1 MFDRKAISENLI
13 ETFNITRLSEH
24 GDARKL
30 GRSRR
35 PRSLHVPIARKTMSM
50 NPHIAP
56 VDLNYERFREL
67 RMRLDM
73 SRGKPAPEQLDLS
86 RALFDT
92 VSGDNFYARDGFD
105 CRNYGLASGLPEAR
119 ELGAELLAV
128 PPAQVIAGGNSSLEL
143 MHDALAFALLHGV
156 PVGEGGEARG
166 APWRAQGDIAFL
178 CPAPGYDRHF
188 AICEALG
195 VRMIAVPM
203 REDGP
208 DMDAVEALVRDDAS
222 IKGMWC
228 MPLYSN
234 PTGAIYA
241 DEVVRRLAA
250 MPTAAPDFRLFWD
263 DAYRF
268 HHLTDERHTT
278 LDVIEAC
285 AAAGHAARV
294 LVFASLSKVTF
305 AGGGLAWLAAAPQN
319 VAWWQ
324 RCTAVRTIGPD
335 KLNQL
340 RHVRF
345 VRDRATLEALM
356 ARHRALLAPKFA
368 AVDEVFRAR
377 LAHLP
382 QVRWNVPH
390 GGYFIS
396 LYAPPGCARRT
407 VELAAAA
414 GLVLTPA
421 GAAFPYGVDPEDSHL
436 RIAPS
441 FPSLDEVRL
450 AAEGIAV
457 SLLRAIEER
466 A

>member
-1 MFDRKAISENLI
+1 ML
-13 ETFNITRLSEH
+13 
-24 GDARKL
+24 
-30 GRSRR
+30 
-35 PRSLHVPIARKTMSM
+35 MS
-50 NPHIAP
+50 PP
-56 VDLNYERFREL
+56 VDLTYERFQQL
-67 RMRLDM
+67 QMRLDM
-73 SRGKPAPEQLDLS
+73 SRGKPSPEQLDLS
-86 RALFDT
+86 QALIDEAAQA
-92 VSGDNFYARDGFD
+92 GYLARDGFD

-119 ELGAELLAV
+119 ELGAGLLGV
-128 PPAQVIAGGNSSLEL
+128 PAAQVIAAGNSSLEL
-143 MHDALAFALLHGV
+143 MHDALTFALLHGV
-156 PVGEGGEARG
+156 PVGEGTEVG
-166 APWRAQGDIAFL
+166 APWRAQGEIAFL

-208 DMDAVEALVRDDAS
+208 DMDRVEALVRDDAS

-228 MPLYSN
+228 VPLYSN
-234 PTGAIYA
+234 PTGAIWS
-241 DEVVRRLAA
+241 DEVIRRLAA
-250 MPTAAPDFRLFWD
+250 MSAAPDFRLFWD

-268 HHLTDERHTT
+268 HHLSDEAHTT
-278 LDVIEAC
+278 LDVFEAC
-285 AAAGHAARV
+285 AAAGHAERA
-294 LVFASLSKVTF
+294 LMFASLSKVTF
-305 AGGGLAWLAAAPQN
+305 GGGAFAWLAAAPRN

-324 RCTAVRTIGPD
+324 KHSAVRTIGPD

-345 VRDRATLEALM
+345 LRERATLTGLM
-356 ARHRALLAPKFA
+356 ARHRALLKPKFD

-377 LAHLP
+377 LAGVP
-382 QVRWNVPH
+382 GVSWNVPR

-396 LYAPPGCARRT
+396 LYAPEGCARRT

-421 GAAFPYGVDPEDSHL
+421 GAAFPYGIDPHDSHL

-441 FPSLDEVRL
+441 FPALDEVRL
-450 AAEGIAV
+450 AAEGIAL

-466 A
+466 RT

>member
-1 MFDRKAISENLI
+1 MSPP
-13 ETFNITRLSEH
+13 
-24 GDARKL
+24 DA
-30 GRSRR
+30 
-35 PRSLHVPIARKTMSM
+35 
-50 NPHIAP
+50 
-56 VDLNYERFREL
+56 LNYERFQQL
-67 RMRLDM
+67 QMRLDM

-86 RALFDT
+86 RALLDDAAAAGFR
-92 VSGDNFYARDGFD
+92 ARDGFD
-105 CRNYGLASGLPEAR
+105 CRNYGLLLGLPEAR
-119 ELGAELLAV
+119 ELGGELLGV
-128 PPAQVIAGGNSSLEL
+128 PPAQVVAAGNSSLEL

-156 PVGEGGEARG
+156 PQGESGERS

-203 REDGP
+203 RADGP
-208 DMDAVEALVRDDAS
+208 DMDVVEALVREDAS

-241 DEVVRRLAA
+241 DDVVRRLAS
-250 MPTAAPDFRLFWD
+250 MPAAAPDFRLFWD

-268 HHLTDERHTT
+268 HHLTDTAHAT
-278 LDVIEAC
+278 LDVIAAS
-285 AAAGHAARV
+285 AAAGQADRV
-294 LVFASLSKVTF
+294 LMFASLSKVTI
-305 AGGGLAWLAAAPQN
+305 AGGALAWFAASPRN

-324 RCTAVRTIGPD
+324 RCTSVRTIGPD

-340 RHVRF
+340 RHVRY
-345 VRDRATLEALM
+345 VRDRATLDALM

-368 AVDEVFRAR
+368 AVDEVFRRR
-377 LAHLP
+377 LGQASG
-382 QVRWNVPH
+382 VRWNEPE

-396 LYAPPGCARRT
+396 LYGPDGTARRT
-407 VELAAAA
+407 VELAGEA

-421 GAAFPYGVDPEDSHL
+421 GAAFPYGVDPLDSHL

-457 SLLRAIEER
+457 SLLRVLETDQAL
-466 A
+466 AT

>member
-1 MFDRKAISENLI
+1 
-13 ETFNITRLSEH
+13 
-24 GDARKL
+24 
-30 GRSRR
+30 
-35 PRSLHVPIARKTMSM
+35 MST
-50 NPHIAP
+50 NPP
-56 VDLNYERFREL
+56 VDLNYERFRQL
-67 RMRLDM
+67 QMRLDM
-73 SRGKPAPEQLDLS
+73 SRGKPSPEQLDLS
-86 RALFDT
+86 QALFDAAPDA
-92 VSGDNFYARDGFD
+92 GYRARDGFD

-119 ELGAELLAV
+119 ELGAELLGV
-128 PPAQVIAGGNSSLEL
+128 PADQVIAGGNSSLEL
-143 MHDALAFALLHGV
+143 MHDALAFALLYGV
-156 PVGEGGEARG
+156 PVGEGRG
-166 APWRAQGDIAFL
+166 APWRAQGEIAFL
-178 CPAPGYDRHF
+178 CPSPGYDRHF

-208 DMDAVEALVRDDAS
+208 DMDVVEALVREDAS
-222 IKGMWC
+222 VKGMWC

-241 DEVVRRLAA
+241 DDVVRRLAA
-250 MPTAAPDFRLFWD
+250 MPAAAPDFRLFWD

-268 HHLTDERHTT
+268 HHLTDEHHATP
-278 LDVIEAC
+278 DVVAAC
-285 AAAGHAARV
+285 AAAGHAGRV
-294 LVFASLSKVTF
+294 LLFASLSKVTY
-305 AGGGLAWLAAAPQN
+305 AGGALAWFAASPRN

-324 RCTAVRTIGPD
+324 RCAAVRTIGPD

-340 RHVRF
+340 RHVRY

-377 LAHLP
+377 LS
-382 QVRWNVPH
+382 QVREVRWNVPR

-407 VELAAAA
+407 VELAGAA

-421 GAAFPYGVDPEDSHL
+421 GAAFPYGVDPHDSHL

-441 FPSLDEVRL
+441 FPALDEVRL

-457 SLLRAIEER
+457 SLLQALEER
-466 A
+466 SVETVRA

>member
-1 MFDRKAISENLI
+1 
-13 ETFNITRLSEH
+13 
-24 GDARKL
+24 
-30 GRSRR
+30 
-35 PRSLHVPIARKTMSM
+35 MST
-50 NPHIAP
+50 NPSI
-56 VDLNYERFREL
+56 DLNYEQFRQL

-86 RALFDT
+86 QGLFDPAL
-92 VSGDNFYARDGFD
+92 VADYRASDGFD

-119 ELGAELLAV
+119 ELGAELLGV
-128 PPAQVIAGGNSSLEL
+128 PAAQVIAGGNSSLEL
-143 MHDALAFALLHGV
+143 MHDALAFALLYGV
-156 PVGEGGEARG
+156 PVGEGEGRS
-166 APWRAQGDIAFL
+166 APWRAQGEIAFL

-203 REDGP
+203 RDDGP
-208 DMDAVEALVRDDAS
+208 DMDAVEALVRNDAT

-241 DEVVRRLAA
+241 DEVVQRLAA
-250 MPTAAPDFRLFWD
+250 MPAAAPDFRLFWD

-268 HHLTDERHTT
+268 HHLTGERHATPS
-278 LDVIEAC
+278 VIEAC
-285 AAAGHAARV
+285 EAAGHAQRV
-294 LVFASLSKVTF
+294 LVFASLSKATF
-305 AGGGLAWLAAAPQN
+305 AGGALAWLAAAPGN

-324 RCTAVRTIGPD
+324 RCAAARTIGPD

-345 VRDRATLEALM
+345 IRDRAGLEALM

-368 AVDEVFRAR
+368 AVDEVFRVR
-377 LAHLP
+377 LAHVSE
-382 QVRWNVPH
+382 VRWNVPR

-407 VELAAAA
+407 VELAAEA

-421 GAAFPYGVDPEDSHL
+421 GAAFPYGVDPEDRHL

-441 FPSLDEVRL
+441 FPSLEEVRL
-450 AAEGIAV
+450 AAQGIAV
-457 SLLRAIEER
+457 SLLRALEER
-466 A
+466 EVAAL

>member
-1 MFDRKAISENLI
+1 
-13 ETFNITRLSEH
+13 
-24 GDARKL
+24 
-30 GRSRR
+30 
-35 PRSLHVPIARKTMSM
+35 MST
-50 NPHIAP
+50 NPP
-56 VDLNYERFREL
+56 VDLNYERFRQL

-86 RALFDT
+86 QGLFGAAPD
-92 VSGDNFYARDGFD
+92 GGYRARDGFD

-119 ELGAELLAV
+119 ELGAGLLGV
-128 PPAQVIAGGNSSLEL
+128 PAAQVIAGGNSSLEL

-156 PVGEGGEARG
+156 PAGDSSEERG
-166 APWRAQGDIAFL
+166 LPWRAQGEIAFL

-208 DMDAVEALVRDDAS
+208 DMDAVEALVRADATV
-222 IKGMWC
+222 KGMWC

-250 MPTAAPDFRLFWD
+250 MPAAAPDFRLFWD

-268 HHLTDERHTT
+268 HHLTGERHAT

-285 AAAGHAARV
+285 AAAGHAERV
-294 LVFASLSKVTF
+294 LMFASLSKVTF
-305 AGGGLAWLAAAPQN
+305 AGAALAWLAASPRN

-324 RCTAVRTIGPD
+324 RCAAVRTIGPD

-377 LAHLP
+377 LSAVP
-382 QVRWNVPH
+382 QVRWNVPR

-407 VELAAAA
+407 VELAGEA

-441 FPSLDEVRL
+441 FPALEEVRL

-457 SLLRAIEER
+457 SLLRALEER
-466 A
+466 AMNAE